1 MKGKVILITGG
12 TRGLGFSIAQLFAQN
27 GAKVILNYNQDDLQ
41 ANQALEEIKK
51 YSPESIARPAD
62 IRRSSE
68 RQQLIQSTIRQF
80 GYIDVLINNA
90 GILGSLDFLEMT
102 EAEYDEILECN
113 LKSAIF
119 LAQGVAKE
127 MITQKSGSIVN
138 IASIGGLRALGFL
151 PYATSKAGLIH
162 ATKIMARDL
171 APYKIRVNS
180 VSPGTVITDM
190 NRAFWTNQP
199 ERLKDYE
206 EKVPLK
212 RVGLG
217 HEIAAAVHYLCSD
230 FAQYTNGA
238 DIVVDG
244 GLII

>member
-51 YSPESIARPAD
+51 CSPESIARPAD

-80 GYIDVLINNA
+80 GHIDVLINNA

-180 VSPGTVITDM
+180 VSPG
-190 NRAFWTNQP
+190 RS
-199 ERLKDYE
+199 L
-206 EKVPLK
+206 
-212 RVGLG
+212 
-217 HEIAAAVHYLCSD
+217 
-230 FAQYTNGA
+230 
-238 DIVVDG
+238 
-244 GLII
+244 LI